1 MARTIAR
8 ATTMTERI
16 VIRAT
21 AKDKAEVAIAGQKL
35 GMDSSAFIRYL
46 LIKEKVITPL
56 G

>member
-1 MARTIAR
+1 MPRHIAR
-8 ATTMTERI
+8 ATAMTDKI

-21 AKDKAEVAIAGQKL
+21 AKDKAEVALAGQNL

>member
-1 MARTIAR
+1 MARHIAR
-8 ATTMTERI
+8 ATAMTER
-16 VIRAT
+16 VVVRST
-21 AKDKAEVAIAGQKL
+21 HKDKAEIAMAAARL